1 MIYIKRQH
9 NDKWDRTREAIHLL
23 DDLNIDYSMHNNGTH
38 FIIEYNDKEIH
49 YYPTTGRWRDIDYH
63 KDTQQTYLKGFLTY
77 LSISFIE
84 ID

>member
-1 MIYIKRQH
+1 MTYIKRQH
-9 NDKWDRTREAIHLL
+9 NDKWDRTREAIHTL

-38 FIIEYNDKEIH
+38 FIIEHNDKEIH
-49 YYPTTGRWRDIDYH
+49 YYPTTSRWRDIDIH
-63 KDTQQTYLKGFLTY
+63 KDTQQTGLKGLLTY